1 MIQGTLFDIKRYAIH
16 DGPGIRTTL
25 FFKGCPLHCWWCH
38 NPEGISPDRELT
50 FRPNRCLDDCN
61 LCLASC
67 PQSALSKPDGR
78 IQVDQ
83 DRCRVLGKCAESCPT
98 EALEVVGQSW
108 TVDEVMREINKDRIF
123 YDRSGGGVTFSGGE
137 PLQQAEFLT
146 ALLEEC
152 HKDGLH
158 TVVDTSG
165 HTPFER
171 LEGIRDQVDLF
182 FYDLKHMDPEKHR
195 EMTGVSNQLI
205 LDNLRRLSEIGSR
218 IQIRVPLVPGGNDN
232 AGHARRMAEFL
243 ASLSGIHDIS
253 LLPYHN
259 MGSQKYKN
267 LNVTY
272 SNPDTEP
279 PSKDTVAG
287 IREAL
292 EDQGFRVRIGG

>member
-1 MIQGTLFDIKRYAIH
+1 MIQGTLFDIKQYAIH

-50 FRPNRCLDDCN
+50 FKPNRCLDDCN
-61 LCLASC
+61 LCLTSC
-67 PQSALSKPDGR
+67 PESALSKPDGR
-78 IQVDQ
+78 IRVDQ
-83 DRCRVLGKCAESCPT
+83 DRCRVLGKCAEACPT

-108 TVDEVMREINKDRIF
+108 TVDEVMREIRKDRIF
-123 YDRSGGGVTFSGGE
+123 YERSGGGVTFSGGE

-152 HKDGLH
+152 KKDGLH
-158 TVVDTSG
+158 TVIDTSG
-165 HTPFER
+165 HAPFGR
-171 LEGIRDQVDLF
+171 LDSIRDKVDLF

-195 EMTGVSNQLI
+195 EMTGVSNELI
-205 LDNLRRLSEIGSR
+205 LDNLSRLSETGSR
-218 IQIRVPLVPGGNDN
+218 IQIRVPLVPGVNDK
-232 AGHARRMAEFL
+232 AGHTRRMADFL
-243 ASLSGIHDIS
+243 ASLPGIRDIS

-267 LNVTY
+267 LNVSY
-272 SNPDTEP
+272 SDPDTEP

-287 IREAL
+287 IRKAL